1 MGLIYSHRKFSNLT
15 GDDIRYMSPEVI
27 KHLKKQ
33 GLKESN
39 SQDVSYNSDLFSAAC
54 ILYEMITKKKAFDQE
69 STDDIV
75 QSIYNK
81 TEFKITDSVFEI
93 LNPVLEKMFDLE
105 QEKRGSSLTILT
117 KLEGIFYS
125 LNNFISI
132 AIEWIEF

>member
-15 GDDIRYMSPEVI
+15 GDPEVI
-27 KHLKKQ
+27 KHLKRQ

-81 TEFKITDSVFEI
+81 TEFKITDSVLEI

-132 AIEWIEF
+132 DIEWIEF